1 MNRKISSLFGG
12 KNRVA
17 HEYLWR
23 SKNISEMDAENNL
36 ESPEQEIELLEDDFV
51 EVVDLDGDDEAEE
64 GTTVISTKT
73 LQSLENLCHTCFA
86 SMSV

>member
-1 MNRKISSLFGG
+1 MFYLGE

-36 ESPEQEIELLEDDFV
+36 ESSEQEIELLEDDFV

-64 GTTVISTKT
+64 GTTVISMKT
-73 LQSLENLCHTCFA
+73 SQSLENLHTCFA

>member
-1 MNRKISSLFGG
+1 MNRKISVLFGG
-12 KNRVA
+12 KNRIA

-51 EVVDLDGDDEAEE
+51 EVVDLDGDDEVEE
-64 GTTVISTKT
+64 GTTVISMKT
-73 LQSLENLCHTCFA
+73 SQSLENLHTCFA

>member
-1 MNRKISSLFGG
+1 
-12 KNRVA
+12 
-17 HEYLWR
+17 
-23 SKNISEMDAENNL
+23 MDAENNL

-73 LQSLENLCHTCFA
+73 LQFLESLPHVFC
-86 SMSV
+86 

>member
-1 MNRKISSLFGG
+1 
-12 KNRVA
+12 
-17 HEYLWR
+17 
-23 SKNISEMDAENNL
+23 MDAENNL

>member
-1 MNRKISSLFGG
+1 
-12 KNRVA
+12 
-17 HEYLWR
+17 
-23 SKNISEMDAENNL
+23 MDAENNL

-73 LQSLENLCHTCFA
+73 FQFLENLCHTCFA

>member
-1 MNRKISSLFGG
+1 
-12 KNRVA
+12 
-17 HEYLWR
+17 
-23 SKNISEMDAENNL
+23 MDAENNV

-73 LQSLENLCHTCFA
+73 LQSLESLPHVFC
-86 SMSV
+86 

>member
-1 MNRKISSLFGG
+1 
-12 KNRVA
+12 
-17 HEYLWR
+17 
-23 SKNISEMDAENNL
+23 MDAENNL
-36 ESPEQEIELLEDDFV
+36 EGPEQEIELLEDDFV

>member
-1 MNRKISSLFGG
+1 MFSLGE

-64 GTTVISTKT
+64 GTTVISMKT
-73 LQSLENLCHTCFA
+73 SLSLENLHTCFA

>member
-1 MNRKISSLFGG
+1 
-12 KNRVA
+12 
-17 HEYLWR
+17 
-23 SKNISEMDAENNL
+23 MDAENNL

-64 GTTVISTKT
+64 GTTVKSTKT